1 LLGDWISGTVS
12 VSGSSTLAA
21 FGSSLTAITLA
32 ALGDKTFF
40 MALILAVRHRP
51 RWVFIGAFAA
61 LAAVTLLSLALGYG
75 LREMLPL
82 ALLPWVAAALF
93 IGFGIKLLIDAQA
106 MAGDEAD
113 AEADEAAAAVEQAEQ
128 RQHSQGAWAVIWEA
142 FALVFVAE
150 LGDRTQLTT
159 IVLAA
164 APAFTMAGLLAG
176 TLLGHAL
183 VTWLAVWAGTWIGNR
198 LSERLLYRLS
208 GGLFLAFGL
217 LALTQ
222 AIS

>member
-1 LLGDWISGTVS
+1 VS

-32 ALGDKTFF
+32 ELGDKTFF

-51 RWVFIGAFAA
+51 RWVFVGAFAA

-106 MAGDEAD
+106 MAGDGAD
-113 AEADEAAAAVEQAEQ
+113 AEADEAAAAVEQAERRQ
-128 RQHSQGAWAVIWEA
+128 RSQGAWSVIWEA

-164 APAFTMAGLLAG
+164 APAFTLAGLLAG

-183 VTWLAVWAGTWIGNR
+183 VTWLAVWAGTWIGDR
-198 LSERLLYRLS
+198 LSERVLYRLS